1 MGELSRSTRP
11 VLFFDID
18 NCLYPRSKMVHDMMQ
33 ELIDKY
39 FVEHLSLTEADAK
52 MLHQKYYTEYGLAI
66 EGLVRHHKVD
76 PLEYNRKVDDALPL
90 DGVITP
96 DPQLRQLLVD
106 IDRSKVRPWLFTN
119 AFVTHGKRIVKLLG
133 VDDLFEGITYCDY
146 AQATLVCKPHPE
158 MYALAELQSG
168 VSSAEDCFFVGQSYY
183 HDFGKWLI
191 IVADDSYINCH
202 HAQARGWT
210 AAHLVEPGIL
220 DPATKASR
228 YQIQSLEELR
238 VIWPQFFRDSTS
250 SRVNQSSL

>member
-1 MGELSRSTRP
+1 
-11 VLFFDID
+11 
-18 NCLYPRSKMVHDMMQ
+18 MMQ

-39 FVEHLSLTEADAK
+39 FIEHLSLSEADAK

-90 DGVITP
+90 DDVITP

-119 AFVTHGKRIVKLLG
+119 AHITHGKRIVELLG

-146 AQATLVCKPHPE
+146 AQEFLVCKPHPE
-158 MYALAELQSG
+158 MYALAELQAG
-168 VSSAEDCFFVGQSYY
+168 VSSAEDCFFV
-183 HDFGKWLI
+183 
-191 IVADDSYINCH
+191 DDSYLNCH

-210 AAHLVEPGIL
+210 AAHLVEPGL
-220 DPATKASR
+220 PDPATKASK

-238 VIWPQFFRDSTS
+238 VIWPQFFSNSTG
-250 SRVNQSSL
+250 SRVKQSSL

>member
-1 MGELSRSTRP
+1 MYSSILA
-11 VLFFDID
+11 VCLNID
-18 NCLYPRSKMVHDMMQ
+18 YRKRVQDMMQ

-39 FVEHLSLTEADAK
+39 FVEHLSLSEADAK

-106 IDRSKVRPWLFTN
+106 IDRTKVRPWLFTN
-119 AFVTHGKRIVKLLG
+119 AHITHGKRIVKLLG
-133 VDDLFEGITYCDY
+133 VADLFEGITYCDY
-146 AQATLVCKPHPE
+146 TQEFLVCKPHPE
-158 MYALAELQSG
+158 MYALAEAQAG
-168 VSSAEDCFFVGQSYY
+168 VSSAGDCFFV
-183 HDFGKWLI
+183 
-191 IVADDSYINCH
+191 DDSYLNCK

-210 AAHLVEPGIL
+210 AAHLVEPGL
-220 DPATKASR
+220 PDPATKGSK

-238 VIWPQFFRDSTS
+238 QIWPQFFKGFAGSC
-250 SRVNQSSL
+250 VNQSSL